1 MSLRIRRGVLSAG
14 HDSSSQGVVEELPW
28 DSVRAAQAA
37 FDAAPREPLA
47 EEEIETLLRWQAAA
61 ESARVLS
68 RRRRSV
74 RSPNYRLYPETLE
87 RRDVPTPAF
96 GLTLL
101 AVSLPPA
108 VAAWNDE
115 QVAHETPGETAC
127 FSAERGGQR
136 VRTGIRPSETN
147 RNEPELIEGEQGLPE
162 SDSLQVALAEGLGAW
177 DDYNAQPN
185 DWALIELLATSSP
198 SNRYLEPL
206 GWCA

>member
-14 HDSSSQGVVEELPW
+14 HDSPSQGIVDELPW

-37 FDAAPREPLA
+37 FDAAPRESLA
-47 EEEIETLLRWQAAA
+47 AEEIETLLRWQAAA

-74 RSPNYRLYPETLE
+74 RSPNYRLYPESLE
-87 RRDVPTPAF
+87 RRDVPTPVF
-96 GLTLL
+96 SLTLL

-115 QVAHETPGETAC
+115 QVAHETAGEAAC
-127 FSAERGGQR
+127 FSAERSGQR
-136 VRTGIRPSETN
+136 VYSGTSLIEAN
-147 RNEPELIEGEQGLPE
+147 LNEPDVIDGERNSPE
-162 SDSLQVALAEGLGAW
+162 SDSLQFALAEGLGGW